1 MLRARPALTAAA
13 VAAVAALTLA
23 GCARSGGKAAG
34 AAPAATVATD
44 NGRPTIAARGVGLVK
59 GTPDTLRVVLG
70 VETQAP
76 SAKDALAANN
86 DKANTLINTLKQK
99 GVEAKDIQT
108 SQLSINPTYDN
119 QGRHI
124 TGYQVTNQVTATL
137 HDLAGAGALI
147 DAAAGA
153 VGDAVRVQ
161 SMGFSIDDDS
171 ALKAEARTQAVH
183 LAQLQ
188 AEQMAKAAGVKL
200 GPIRLISEVPANSPS
215 PYAERYAAA
224 GAVGDAVRVQSMGF
238 SIDDD
243 SALKAEAR
251 TQAVHLAQLQAEQM
265 AKAAGVKL
273 GGIRLISEVPEN
285 SAVPV
290 YDRYAGAPQ
299 KAAAGATPAP
309 VEPGQQELSLTV
321 DVIWDIAQ

>member
-13 VAAVAALTLA
+13 VAAVAALALA
-23 GCARSGGKAAG
+23 GCARTGGKAAG
-34 AAPAATVATD
+34 AAPAATVSTD

-86 DKANTLINTLKQK
+86 DKANALITTLKQK

-124 TGYQVTNQVTATL
+124 TGYQVDNQVTATL
-137 HDLAGAGALI
+137 HDLAGAGTLI

-171 ALKAEARTQAVH
+171 GLRAEARTQAVH

-200 GPIRLISEVPANSPS
+200 GAIRLISEIPANSPT
-215 PYAERYAAA
+215 PYYDQFAGGRTAAPAA
-224 GAVGDAVRVQSMGF
+224 GAA
-238 SIDDD
+238 
-243 SALKAEAR
+243 
-251 TQAVHLAQLQAEQM
+251 
-265 AKAAGVKL
+265 
-273 GGIRLISEVPEN
+273 
-285 SAVPV
+285 
-290 YDRYAGAPQ
+290 
-299 KAAAGATPAP
+299 PAP

-321 DVIWDIAQ
+321 DVVWDIAQ